1 MSRKI
6 WFALVVVSIIA
17 LIVLVTTV
25 GLIYKF
31 TAVSYTGCTAAKAT
45 ATANNASAPYACL
58 KRLLVF
64 SKTAAFRHASIAD
77 GKIALQQLATE
88 HGFGIDFTED
98 ASVFTSSHLERYSA
112 VVFLLTTGE
121 VFDNDQEQ
129 AAFQHYIE
137 SGGGYVGIHSASDT
151 EYDWAWY
158 GGLVGSF
165 NNVAHKHSSI
175 LQTTVHVEDSKT
187 PSTSMLPK
195 LWVRTDEWYN
205 FAINPRPNVHILLTV
220 DESTYR
226 GGTMGA
232 DHPIAWYHRY
242 DGGRA
247 WYTSMG
253 HTSESY
259 HEPLFLAHIWG
270 GILYAVGP

>member
-195 LWVRTDEWYN
+195 LWVRTDEWYH